1 MMDIKDLLAQITRG
15 IVSLAGLGGITF
27 LSNKGK
33 VDPAATVAIYSTV
46 LSLYGA
52 ATLRHAQNAREN
64 GRQGGGQS
72 VEVNVPPPAPS
83 EEKA

>member
-1 MMDIKDLLAQITRG
+1 MGTLDLKDLLAQITRA
-15 IVSLAGLGGITF
+15 IVSLSGLGGITF
-27 LSNKGK
+27 LASRGR

-52 ATLRHAQNAREN
+52 ATLRHAQNITN
-64 GRQGGGQS
+64 GRNGGPS

-83 EEKA
+83 EEQK